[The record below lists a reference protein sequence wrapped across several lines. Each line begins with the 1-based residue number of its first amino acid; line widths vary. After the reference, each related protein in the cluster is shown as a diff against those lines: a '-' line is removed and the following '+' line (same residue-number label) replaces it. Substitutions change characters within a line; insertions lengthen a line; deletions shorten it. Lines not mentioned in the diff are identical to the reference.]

1 MQKKEDGHQGK
12 DVSEQVDTP
21 SYAIIFA
28 ATPPA
33 EDV

>member
-21 SYAIIFA
+21 YASRFA
-28 ATPPA
+28 APPPA